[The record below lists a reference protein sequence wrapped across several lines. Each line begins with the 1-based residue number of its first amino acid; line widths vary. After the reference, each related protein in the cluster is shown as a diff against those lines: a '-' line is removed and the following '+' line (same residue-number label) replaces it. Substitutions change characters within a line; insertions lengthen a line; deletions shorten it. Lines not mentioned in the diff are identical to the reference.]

1 MPEFPNRRAG
11 SIFLKVNGV
20 THQAKGNFTYGL
32 GTPKREAIVGADTVH
47 GYKEE
52 QQAPY
57 IEGAITDRGD
67 LDLKALFMLDNA
79 LITLEL
85 GNGKAVAL
93 SGSWY
98 AGEGTASTEE
108 GEVPVRF
115 EGLRAEEV

>member
-1 MPEFPNRRAG
+1 MAEYPNRRAG
-11 SIFLKVNGV
+11 TIFLKVNGV
-20 THQAKGNFTYGL
+20 IHNAKGNFTYDL
-32 GTPKREAIVGADTVH
+32 GAPKRDAIVGADTVH
-47 GYKEE
+47 GYKE
-52 QQAPY
+52 APKAPF

-67 LDLKALFMLDNA
+67 LDLNALFNLDGA

-85 GNGKAVAL
+85 GNGKTIAL
-93 SGSWY
+93 SDAWY